1 MCAASSCGRR
11 RAASRARPAD
21 GTGTQRHRRWATR
34 RAADRP
40 RDGHVTTTSQRP
52 APRSGN
58 TPPREG
64 QPPPGR
70 RRQIGP
76 RQARSARTTS
86 RPTREGQREPARG
99 AQHRRARPS
108 ERGTSRTT
116 SRAPAGSEATQHN
129 IQPCAGA
136 AKPTHCTQGPPS
148 MDEVTTSGQPRPAC
162 VATVTS
168 RRCEPTVTAWTS
180 RVSGEDEGVRRRSTN
195 LSRRD
200 DKRNAH
206 TPEQRTDQRNG
217 QRAPGRA
224 GAPKARQRRRAEAL
238 IYMGPMSVGVWFS
251 GGR

>member
-1 MCAASSCGRR
+1 MK
-11 RAASRARPAD
+11 
-21 GTGTQRHRRWATR
+21 
-34 RAADRP
+34 
-40 RDGHVTTTSQRP
+40 
-52 APRSGN
+52 
-58 TPPREG
+58 G

-108 ERGTSRTT
+108 GRGTSRTT

-148 MDEVTTSGQPRPAC
+148 MDEVTPSGQPRPAC

-200 DKRNAH
+200 DMRNA
-206 TPEQRTDQRNG
+206 PRRRQRTDQRNG

-238 IYMGPMSVGVWFS
+238 IVMASSLLRTGPHFRTRPAPARRPRPGQALAVLPTQVGYAA
-251 GGR
+251 GG